1 MPLQYRYESPR
12 KKANARPLRSD
23 WIDEADASSHARL
36 EEKGWR
42 IVERREVPES
52 EADAAA
58 QSTVWQPTVW
68 QPTPEWMIKAL
79 AMTKE
84 QIELL
89 RQFGV
94 TVPEDAEPQGG
105 FAELAVDVVEIELT
119 PEQIEQVRA
128 AGHDVAAI
136 SVAFTREIDAEDAT
150 PPEDIKQPEDAK
162 PTELEIALTD
172 VLSAEQLKSL
182 HEAGYTT
189 IEAIRAATDDA
200 LRDVKGVGPAAVRDI
215 RKVLLAGG

>member
-12 KKANARPLRSD
+12 KKANTHPLRSD
-23 WIDEADASSHARL
+23 WIDEADASSRARL

-42 IVERREVPES
+42 IAERREVPAS
-52 EADAAA
+52 EATAAA
-58 QSTVWQPTVW
+58 ERIAATQPTVW
-68 QPTPEWMIKAL
+68 QPTPEWIAAL
-79 AMTKE
+79 ALTPE
-84 QIELL
+84 QIETL

-119 PEQIEQVRA
+119 PEQIEQVRP
-128 AGHDVAAI
+128 AGHDVAA
-136 SVAFTREIDAEDAT
+136 
-150 PPEDIKQPEDAK
+150 
-162 PTELEIALTD
+162 TELEIALTD

-215 RKVLLAGG
+215 RKVLLAEG

>member
-12 KKANARPLRSD
+12 KKANTHPLRSD

-58 QSTVWQPTVW
+58 RIAAT
-68 QPTPEWMIKAL
+68 QPTPAEWLAAL
-79 AMTKE
+79 NLTPE
-84 QIELL
+84 QIETL

-94 TVPEDAEPQGG
+94 TVPEDAEPPGG

-150 PPEDIKQPEDAK
+150 PPGDVGILDK
-162 PTELEIALTD
+162 LTG

>member
-12 KKANARPLRSD
+12 KKANTHPLRSD

-58 QSTVWQPTVW
+58 RIAATQP
-68 QPTPEWMIKAL
+68 PTPAEWLAAL
-79 AMTKE
+79 NLTPE
-84 QIELL
+84 QIETL

-94 TVPEDAEPQGG
+94 TVPEDAEPPSG

-119 PEQIEQVRA
+119 PEQIEQVRP
-128 AGHDVAAI
+128 AGHDVAA
-136 SVAFTREIDAEDAT
+136 
-150 PPEDIKQPEDAK
+150 
-162 PTELEIALTD
+162 TELEIALTD

-200 LRDVKGVGPAAVRDI
+200 LRDVKGVGPAAVRNI
-215 RKVLLAGG
+215 RKVLLAEG

>member
-12 KKANARPLRSD
+12 KKANTHPLRSD
-23 WIDEADASSHARL
+23 WIDETAASSRARL

-52 EADAAA
+52 EAAAA
-58 QSTVWQPTVW
+58 ARIADT
-68 QPTPEWMIKAL
+68 QPTPAEWLAAL
-79 AMTKE
+79 NLTPE
-84 QIELL
+84 QIETL

-94 TVPEDAEPQGG
+94 TVP
-105 FAELAVDVVEIELT
+105 
-119 PEQIEQVRA
+119 
-128 AGHDVAAI
+128 
-136 SVAFTREIDAEDAT
+136 EDAT